1 MKKTYLILLI
11 VFGLF
16 SCGKQTENVIE
27 LKNITLEAEG
37 PYFEGPNT
45 FQSAVKDVL
54 KNNNINPEK
63 VENVLLTSATI
74 FLPDSIEDGVIQD
87 LSLQM
92 VSNNSDMKKVAFINP
107 LPSNQ
112 KEIALTLATEQDGL
126 NKIFKS
132 DDFIML
138 LDANLK
144 KDIETSLNFKAN
156 LTFKILTK

>member
-1 MKKTYLILLI
+1 MKKIYLIAFI
-11 VFGLF
+11 AFGLF

-27 LKNITLEAEG
+27 LKDVVLEAEG

-45 FQSAVKDVL
+45 FQSAIKTAL
-54 KNNNINPEK
+54 KNNNINPEQ
-63 VENVLLTSATI
+63 VEGVVLTSATI
-74 FLPDSIEDGVIQD
+74 TLPDGIEEGAIQD

-92 VSNNSDMKKVAFINP
+92 VSNNSDMIKVAFINP

-112 KEIALTLATEQDGL
+112 KEITLSIASEQDGL
-126 NKIFKS
+126 NKIFS
-132 DDFIML
+132 NDDFIIL

-144 KDIETSLNFKAN
+144 KDMEATLNFKAN

>member
-1 MKKTYLILLI
+1 MKNVYLIVLV

-27 LKNITLEAEG
+27 LKDVVLEAEG

-45 FQSAVKDVL
+45 FQSAIKTAL
-54 KNNNINPEK
+54 KNNKINPEQ
-63 VENVLLTSATI
+63 VEGVILQSATI
-74 FLPDSIEDGVIQD
+74 TLPDSIESDVIQD

-112 KEIALTLATEQDGL
+112 KEVALTVATEQDGL
-126 NKIFKS
+126 NKIFIN
-132 DDFIML
+132 DDFIIL

-144 KDIETSLNFKAN
+144 KDIEATFNFKAN

>member
-1 MKKTYLILLI
+1 MKNISLILLV

-45 FQSAVKDVL
+45 FQSAVKDAL

-63 VENVLLTSATI
+63 VESVVLASATI
-74 FLPDSIEDGVIQD
+74 FLPDSIEEGLIQD

-112 KEIALTLATEQDGL
+112 NEVALTVATEQDGV
-126 NKIFKS
+126 NKIFS
-132 DDFIML
+132 SEDFIML

-144 KDIETSLNFKAN
+144 KDVETSLSFKTN

>member
-1 MKKTYLILLI
+1 MKKIYLIALFA
-11 VFGLF
+11 FGLF

-27 LKNITLEAEG
+27 VKDVMLEAEG

-45 FQSAVKDVL
+45 FQAAIKGVL

-63 VENVLLTSATI
+63 LEGVTLTSATI
-74 FLPDSIEDGVIQD
+74 TLPDSIEEGVIQD
-87 LSLQM
+87 LSLQL
-92 VSNNSDMKKVAFINP
+92 VSNQSDMMKVGFINP

-112 KEIALTLATEQDGL
+112 KEITLTVASEQDGL
-126 NKIFKS
+126 NKIFSS
-132 DDFIML
+132 DDFILL

-144 KDIETSLNFKAN
+144 KDMEATLNFKAN

>member
-1 MKKTYLILLI
+1 MKNISLILLI

-112 KEIALTLATEQDGL
+112 NEIALTLATEQDGL

-144 KDIETSLNFKAN
+144 KDMETSLNFKAN

>member
-1 MKKTYLILLI
+1 MKKIYLIVLV

-54 KNNNINPEK
+54 KNNNIDPEK
-63 VENVLLTSATI
+63 VESVELASATI
-74 FLPDSIEDGVIQD
+74 FLPDSIEDGLIQD

-107 LPSNQ
+107 MPSNQ
-112 KEIALTLATEQDGL
+112 KEVALTIATEQDGL
-126 NKIFKS
+126 NKIFSS

-138 LDANLK
+138 LDSNLK
-144 KDIETSLNFKAN
+144 KDIETTFYFKAN

>member
-74 FLPDSIEDGVIQD
+74 FLPDSIEEDVIQD

-144 KDIETSLNFKAN
+144 KDMETSLNFKAN

>member
-1 MKKTYLILLI
+1 MKNISLILLI

-27 LKNITLEAEG
+27 LKNITLSAEG

-92 VSNNSDMKKVAFINP
+92 VSNNSDMKKVAFVNP

-112 KEIALTLATEQDGL
+112 KEVELTVATEQDGL
-126 NKIFKS
+126 NKIFIN
-132 DDFIML
+132 DDFIIL

-144 KDIETSLNFKAN
+144 KDIEATFNFKAN

>member
-1 MKKTYLILLI
+1 MKKIYLIVLV

-54 KNNNINPEK
+54 KNNNIDPEK
-63 VENVLLTSATI
+63 VESVELASATI
-74 FLPDSIEDGVIQD
+74 FLPDSIEDGLIQD

-107 LPSNQ
+107 MPSNQ
-112 KEIALTLATEQDGL
+112 KEVALTIATEQDGL
-126 NKIFKS
+126 NKIFSS

-144 KDIETSLNFKAN
+144 KDIETTFYFKAN

>member
-1 MKKTYLILLI
+1 MKKIYLTMLI
-11 VFGLF
+11 AFGLF

-27 LKNITLEAEG
+27 LKDVVLEAEG

-45 FQSAVKDVL
+45 FQSAIKTAL
-54 KNNNINPEK
+54 KNNNINPEQIEG
-63 VENVLLTSATI
+63 VVLTSATI
-74 FLPDSIEDGVIQD
+74 TLPDSIEEGLIQD

-112 KEIALTLATEQDGL
+112 KEVALTIATEQDGL
-126 NKIFKS
+126 NKIFS
-132 DDFIML
+132 TDDFIIL

-144 KDIETSLNFKAN
+144 KDMEATFNFKAN

>member
-1 MKKTYLILLI
+1 MKKIYLIAFI
-11 VFGLF
+11 AFGLF

-27 LKNITLEAEG
+27 LKDVVLEAEG

-45 FQSAVKDVL
+45 FQSAIKTAL
-54 KNNNINPEK
+54 KNNNINPEQIES
-63 VENVLLTSATI
+63 VVLTSATI
-74 FLPDSIEDGVIQD
+74 TLPDSIEDGLIQD

-92 VSNNSDMKKVAFINP
+92 VSSNSDMMKVAFVNP

-112 KEIALTLATEQDGL
+112 KEIALTTAKEQDGL
-126 NKIFKS
+126 NKIFS
-132 DDFIML
+132 NDDFIIL

-144 KDIETSLNFKAN
+144 KDIEATFNFKAN

>member
-1 MKKTYLILLI
+1 MKKIYLIAFI
-11 VFGLF
+11 AFGLF

-27 LKNITLEAEG
+27 LKDVVLEAEG

-45 FQSAVKDVL
+45 FQSAIKTAL
-54 KNNNINPEK
+54 KNNNINPEQ
-63 VENVLLTSATI
+63 VEGVVLTSATI
-74 FLPDSIEDGVIQD
+74 TLPAGIEEGAIQD

-92 VSNNSDMKKVAFINP
+92 VSNNSDMIKVAFINP

-112 KEIALTLATEQDGL
+112 KEITLSIASEQDGL
-126 NKIFKS
+126 NKIFS
-132 DDFIML
+132 NDDFIIL

-144 KDIETSLNFKAN
+144 KDMEATLNFKAN

>member
-74 FLPDSIEDGVIQD
+74 FLPDSIEEGVIQD

-144 KDIETSLNFKAN
+144 KDMETSLNFKAN

>member
-1 MKKTYLILLI
+1 MKKISLIVLV

-74 FLPDSIEDGVIQD
+74 FLPDSIEEGVIQD

-144 KDIETSLNFKAN
+144 KDMETSLNYKAN

>member
-1 MKKTYLILLI
+1 MKNISLILLI

-27 LKNITLEAEG
+27 LKNITLSAEG

-74 FLPDSIEDGVIQD
+74 FLPDSIEEGVIQD

-144 KDIETSLNFKAN
+144 KDMETSLNFKAN

>member
-1 MKKTYLILLI
+1 MKNISLILLI

-27 LKNITLEAEG
+27 LKNITLSAEG

-112 KEIALTLATEQDGL
+112 KEIALTIATEQDGL
-126 NKIFKS
+126 NKIFGS

-144 KDIETSLNFKAN
+144 KDMETSLNFKAN

>member
-1 MKKTYLILLI
+1 MKNISLILLV

-27 LKNITLEAEG
+27 LKNITLSAEG

-74 FLPDSIEDGVIQD
+74 FLPDSIEEGVIQD

-92 VSNNSDMKKVAFINP
+92 VSSNSDMKKVAFINP

-144 KDIETSLNFKAN
+144 KNMETSLNFKAN

>member
-1 MKKTYLILLI
+1 MKNISLILLV

-27 LKNITLEAEG
+27 LKNITLSAEG

-74 FLPDSIEDGVIQD
+74 FLPDSIEEDVIQD

-112 KEIALTLATEQDGL
+112 KEIALTLATEQDGV
-126 NKIFKS
+126 NKIFS
-132 DDFIML
+132 SEDFIML

-144 KDIETSLNFKAN
+144 KDVETSLSFKAN

>member
-1 MKKTYLILLI
+1 MKNISLILLI

-27 LKNITLEAEG
+27 LKNITLSAEG

-144 KDIETSLNFKAN
+144 KDMETSLNFKAN

>member
-112 KEIALTLATEQDGL
+112 KEIALTLTTEQDGL

-144 KDIETSLNFKAN
+144 KDMETSLNFKAN

>member
-1 MKKTYLILLI
+1 MKKIYLIAFI
-11 VFGLF
+11 AFGMF

-27 LKNITLEAEG
+27 LKDVVLEAEG

-45 FQSAVKDVL
+45 FQSAIKNAL
-54 KNNNINPEK
+54 KNNNINLEQ
-63 VENVLLTSATI
+63 VEGVVLTSATI
-74 FLPDSIEDGVIQD
+74 TLPDGIEDGAIQD

-92 VSNNSDMKKVAFINP
+92 VSSNSDMMKVAFVNP

-112 KEIALTLATEQDGL
+112 KEVALTTAKEQDGL
-126 NKIFKS
+126 NKIFS
-132 DDFIML
+132 NDDFIIL

-144 KDIETSLNFKAN
+144 KDMEATLNFKAN

>member
-1 MKKTYLILLI
+1 MKNISLILLV

-27 LKNITLEAEG
+27 LKNITLSAEG

-74 FLPDSIEDGVIQD
+74 FLPDSIEEGVIQD

-92 VSNNSDMKKVAFINP
+92 VSSNSDMKKVAFINP

-112 KEIALTLATEQDGL
+112 KEIALTLATEQDGV
-126 NKIFKS
+126 NKIFS
-132 DDFIML
+132 SEDFIML

-144 KDIETSLNFKAN
+144 KDVETSLSFKAN

>member
-1 MKKTYLILLI
+1 MLIA
-11 VFGLF
+11 FGLF

-27 LKNITLEAEG
+27 LKDVVLEAEG

-45 FQSAVKDVL
+45 FQSAIKTAL
-54 KNNNINPEK
+54 KNNNINPEQIEG
-63 VENVLLTSATI
+63 VVLTSATI
-74 FLPDSIEDGVIQD
+74 TLPDSIEEGLIQD

-112 KEIALTLATEQDGL
+112 KEVALTIATEQDGL
-126 NKIFKS
+126 NKIFS
-132 DDFIML
+132 TDDFIIL

-144 KDIETSLNFKAN
+144 KDMEATFNFKAN

>member
-1 MKKTYLILLI
+1 MKNISLILLI

-27 LKNITLEAEG
+27 LKNITLSAEG

-74 FLPDSIEDGVIQD
+74 FLPDSIEEGLIQD

-112 KEIALTLATEQDGL
+112 KEIALTLATEQDGV
-126 NKIFKS
+126 NKIFS
-132 DDFIML
+132 SEDFIML

-144 KDIETSLNFKAN
+144 KDVETSLSFKAN

>member
-1 MKKTYLILLI
+1 MKKIYLIAFI
-11 VFGLF
+11 AFGLF

-27 LKNITLEAEG
+27 LKDVVLEAEG

-45 FQSAVKDVL
+45 FQSAIKSTL
-54 KNNNINPEK
+54 KNNNINPEQIES
-63 VENVLLTSATI
+63 VVLTSATI
-74 FLPDSIEDGVIQD
+74 TLPDSIEDGAIQD

-92 VSNNSDMKKVAFINP
+92 VSNNSDMMKVAFVNP

-112 KEIALTLATEQDGL
+112 KEVALTTASEQDGL
-126 NKIFKS
+126 NKIFS
-132 DDFIML
+132 NDDFIIL

-144 KDIETSLNFKAN
+144 KDMEATLNFKAN

>member
-1 MKKTYLILLI
+1 MKKISLIVLV

-45 FQSAVKDVL
+45 FQAAIKDVL
-54 KNNNINPEK
+54 KNNNIDPEK
-63 VENVLLTSATI
+63 VESVELASATI
-74 FLPDSIEDGVIQD
+74 FFTDSIEEGLIQD

-92 VSNNSDMKKVAFINP
+92 VSNQSDMKKVAFINP

-112 KEIALTLATEQDGL
+112 KEVVLTVATEQDGL
-126 NKIFKS
+126 NKIFSS

-144 KDIETSLNFKAN
+144 KDMETTLNFKAN

>member
-27 LKNITLEAEG
+27 LKNITLSAEG

-74 FLPDSIEDGVIQD
+74 FLPDSIEEGVIQD

-144 KDIETSLNFKAN
+144 KDMETSLNFKAN

>member
-1 MKKTYLILLI
+1 MKKIYLIAFI
-11 VFGLF
+11 AFGMF

-27 LKNITLEAEG
+27 LKDVVLEAEG

-45 FQSAVKDVL
+45 FQSAIKNAL
-54 KNNNINPEK
+54 KNNNINPEQ
-63 VENVLLTSATI
+63 VEGVVLTSATI
-74 FLPDSIEDGVIQD
+74 TLPDGIEDGAIQD

-92 VSNNSDMKKVAFINP
+92 VSSNSDMMKVAFVNP

-112 KEIALTLATEQDGL
+112 KEVALTTATEQDGL
-126 NKIFKS
+126 NKIFS
-132 DDFIML
+132 NDDFIIL

-144 KDIETSLNFKAN
+144 KDMEATLNFKAN

>member
-1 MKKTYLILLI
+1 MKNISLILLV

-27 LKNITLEAEG
+27 LKNITLSAEG

-74 FLPDSIEDGVIQD
+74 FLSDSIEEGVIQD

-126 NKIFKS
+126 NKIFGS

-144 KDIETSLNFKAN
+144 KDMETSLNFKAN

>member
-144 KDIETSLNFKAN
+144 KDMETSLNFKAN